1 MVVVAPT
8 EIDDAL
14 PSEARDD
21 SGTETPMLVSTLI
34 GVNPDVKDLMEECC
48 SRRH

>member
-1 MVVVAPT
+1 MAFVAPT

-21 SGTETPMLVSTLI
+21 SGTETPTLVLTLT
-34 GVNPDVKDLMEECC
+34 
-48 SRRH
+48 